1 MGEKIDMKLLF
12 LDSPS
17 FGKTDM
23 ISAFEQKGFDVQLF
37 YHEKLFDYN
46 CKEFDD
52 YFDDLTAGGG
62 YSFVFSLNYY
72 PSISNGCNR
81 NHIKYLAFTYD
92 SPLVSLYSYTLINPC
107 NYVFLFDKA
116 TYLEFAGA
124 GIPTVYYLPLCA
136 NTERLSAM
144 QLPDD
149 RKSVVSS
156 DVSFVGSLYNEE
168 HNFLDRMT
176 DLDSYTKGYLD
187 AIMNSQLKV
196 NGYFFLE
203 ELLTPDILSA
213 MKKSLEY
220 KTQPG
225 GTESDAF
232 VYANYFLARKM
243 TAIERQKLLSLASEH
258 YDTKLYTHNP
268 TPELPHVKNM
278 GAIDYYDVMPH
289 VFKNSNIN
297 LNITLRSIHSGIPLR
312 AFDIMGS
319 GGFLLSNYQED
330 FFDFFVPGEDF
341 DFFDGEDD
349 FLSKIEYYLTH
360 DKERIA
366 IAQNAFEKVANNH
379 TYAHRVDTML
389 EIASSDR

>member
-1 MGEKIDMKLLF
+1 MKLLF

-144 QLPDD
+144 RLPDD
-149 RKSVVSS
+149 KKSVVSS

-203 ELLTPDILSA
+203 ELLTPDILAA

-349 FLSKIEYYLTH
+349 FLAKIEYYLTH

>member
-1 MGEKIDMKLLF
+1 MKLLF

-52 YFDDLTAGGG
+52 YFNDLTAGGG

-144 QLPDD
+144 QLPDN

-203 ELLTPDILSA
+203 ELLTPDILAA

-366 IAQNAFEKVANNH
+366 IAQNAFEKVADNH